1 MKFWNSKDFS
11 HAIWER
17 LPQPSRQDVVYRQ
30 GRRWLPRS
38 MAQPLFKHET
48 MLATLRYTLK
58 FSRTQYIPTIMG
70 IGNSLVSTR
79 MWLVN
84 ESRPDCKTVAISWLS
99 FSTIWFIDSF
109 IICWL
114 RLSFYSLTIRSNL
127 FLLVRLSPTKNPG
140 WIWVPTCPS
149 TLAESQ
155 TKSLFEAPNIE
166 LELKKMDTKRN
177 WRWYISFC
185 CLLWFDHLPLLFF
198 SFFINDVTICAFFWK
213 ICACWII
220 ERQTFRRNIL
230 FVQVVPELPPH
241 LTEIGVALITGAENF
256 CPCAW
261 QVGWTGSELNLT
273 HFQIPAVED
282 VRSKDMA
289 INCTVFKQDP
299 FTIYKKPNVE
309 NRRWSR
315 WTWLSCCRSFSIG
328 TQLEMSS
335 VQAMH
340 RSSGVFF
347 CSKSYDFWQKW
358 VVFEWHTVRVQRY
371 WTGRIVVW

>member
-1 MKFWNSKDFS
+1 MPFEKGCHSHLGRMWSTAREDDGCQGPWPSHFSNMKQCWQPYVTPWNF
-11 HAIWER
+11 HAHNTYQQSWALETPWYPRVCGWSMNLDPIA
-17 LPQPSRQDVVYRQ
+17 
-30 GRRWLPRS
+30 RRW
-38 MAQPLFKHET
+38 
-48 MLATLRYTLK
+48 
-58 FSRTQYIPTIMG
+58 QYLDYH
-70 IGNSLVSTR
+70 SL
-79 MWLVN
+79 
-84 ESRPDCKTVAISWLS
+84 
-99 FSTIWFIDSF
+99 IWFIDSF

-114 RLSFYSLTIRSNL
+114 RLSFYSLTIRSNP

-328 TQLEMSS
+328 T
-335 VQAMH
+335 
-340 RSSGVFF
+340 
-347 CSKSYDFWQKW
+347 
-358 VVFEWHTVRVQRY
+358 
-371 WTGRIVVW
+371 